1 MLTILPT
8 RHRPISAYG
17 AFDQPTYQVD
27 LTPFIP
33 LFADGKTH
41 TITLD
46 VASEETDHTIN
57 GNWYLS
63 GNIQVIQDS
72 SSKPTTGS
80 ILSYNAPLFASSTT
94 SAVLSPPKNGSE
106 AVNITVEATHKVS
119 ITSKVVTGSGK
130 TTIVNWSQDLS
141 YSNFAAYLDDANT
154 QVCSSLPTSFFKTKL
169 PLRAHF
175 LIDSC
180 SIPIH
185 CSM

>member
-1 MLTILPT
+1 MLMIPLP
-8 RHRPISAYG
+8 RHSPISAYG

-33 LFADGKTH
+33 LLADGKTH
-41 TITLD
+41 VITLD
-46 VASEETDHTIN
+46 VASEESDHSIN

-80 ILSYNAPLFASSTT
+80 ILSYSAPLFASSTT
-94 SAVLSPPKNGSE
+94 GAILSPPGNGSE
-106 AVNITVEATHKVS
+106 AVNITVGATHKVS

-141 YSNFAAYLDDANT
+141 YTNFAAYLDDANI
-154 QVCSSLPTSFFKTKL
+154 QVN
-169 PLRAHF
+169 PLF
-175 LIDSC
+175 
-180 SIPIH
+180 P
-185 CSM
+185 